1 MEFVSG
7 VRTTSLGAIVLG
19 SLLALV
25 FLAMLE
31 TLAATDK
38 FFDLFPEA
46 YVRGP
51 YFDTLTGAAY
61 QLHRYRNARNRSPSL
76 ILLGG
81 SSLREALS
89 SDEVLLEDLEK
100 AGIPLRPLNL
110 AWHGQTIFG
119 SLAVTESLPKNE
131 GLLLIAVS
139 PYRLNSSL
147 QNAKEYVDDFR
158 LVPPGP
164 ESRRLAGAEAVR
176 WPNVSSPQ
184 LSGWLRH
191 LISVSYERLLEYERS
206 GDWFRL
212 KWRAIPVPGHRFDE
226 TDKLPPAAFEKEEK
240 EVIERHGPDF
250 LRNRSVSLAAL
261 RTLISLAK
269 QKGYRPI
276 LLETPFSPRGRAAF
290 ESVWNEYSRELRLV
304 SRETGTKDWDFF
316 WKLNFADSD
325 FRDFSHI
332 LPSQRQRFQES
343 FVNML
348 LGEWPSHF
356 EPRTP

>member
-1 MEFVSG
+1 MEFMSG
-7 VRTTSLGAIVLG
+7 VRSTSLGVIVLG
-19 SLLALV
+19 SLLAVV
-25 FLAMLE
+25 FLLTLE
-31 TLAATDK
+31 TLAARDK

-61 QLHRYRNARNRSPSL
+61 KLHRYRNARNRSPSL

-81 SSLREALS
+81 SSLREALF
-89 SDEVLLEDLEK
+89 SDDVLRADLEK

-110 AWHGQTIFG
+110 AWHSQTIFE

-139 PYRLNSSL
+139 PYRLTSSI
-147 QNAKEYVDDFR
+147 QKAKEYVDGFR

-176 WPNVSSPQ
+176 WPNVFSPQ

-191 LISVSYERLLEYERS
+191 LISVSYERLREYKRS

-212 KWRAIPVPGHRFDE
+212 KWQAIPVPGHRFDE
-226 TDKLPPAAFEKEEK
+226 TDKLPPPVFENEAK

-261 RTLISLAK
+261 RTLIRVAK

-276 LLETPFSPRGRAAF
+276 IFETPFSPRGRAAF

-316 WKLNFADSD
+316 WKLNFTDND

-332 LPSQRQRFQES
+332 LAPRRKRFQES

-348 LGEWPSHF
+348 LDEWPSHF
-356 EPRTP
+356 EQRTP